1 MKEVF
6 GVIYK
11 LTNIHTGKSY
21 VGQTTNPK
29 NRYKSHFNLKG
40 NKGKTKMQKALLE
53 YPNESDWEFIILKDN
68 IPLDEMNKNEIYYIA
83 YYNTVN
89 DGYNIQEGGQPN
101 QNYESRRKISES
113 LKGKTGA
120 FKGRHHTEETKRKIS
135 ENNKGYKFTDEQ
147 RKHLSEALKGR
158 EFSAEHR
165 RKIGLVHKGK
175 PLPEEMKQRISKTL
189 TGRHLTEEHKA
200 KCNVC
205 KGRHRVYNDPNDH
218 SKGWKM
224 VY

>member
-29 NRYKSHFNLKG
+29 NRYKSHFN
-40 NKGKTKMQKALLE
+40 
-53 YPNESDWEFIILKDN
+53 
-68 IPLDEMNKNEIYYIA
+68 
-83 YYNTVN
+83 
-89 DGYNIQEGGQPN
+89 
-101 QNYESRRKISES
+101 
-113 LKGKTGA
+113 
-120 FKGRHHTEETKRKIS
+120 H
-135 ENNKGYKFTDEQ
+135 
-147 RKHLSEALKGR
+147 
-158 EFSAEHR
+158 
-165 RKIGLVHKGK
+165 
-175 PLPEEMKQRISKTL
+175 
-189 TGRHLTEEHKA
+189 
-200 KCNVC
+200 